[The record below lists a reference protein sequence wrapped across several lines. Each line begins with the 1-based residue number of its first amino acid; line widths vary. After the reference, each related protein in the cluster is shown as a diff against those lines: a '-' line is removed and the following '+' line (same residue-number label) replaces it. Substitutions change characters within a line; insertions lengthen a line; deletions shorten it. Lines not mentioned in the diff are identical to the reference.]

1 MLSSRLTPLVLVT
14 AMVAAACGTSDVA
27 LEVGA
32 TTIDRTALTQLVED
46 SYGPDSVGS
55 TMGTDGVV
63 EVLDQMV
70 RYEAVVDMLAEHG
83 LEAGAD
89 DLEAARDRLIVAGLD
104 PEAPVLST
112 LMRWQ
117 AALDLVVAGGDAV
130 KAAYEA
136 GSGVVGHDL
145 CTSHILV
152 ADEGEALRVMAR
164 LGSGEDFAALAGEV
178 SQDPGSAV
186 RGGEL
191 GCAPIGSF
199 VPTYERATLGALSE
213 GDDLV
218 GPVPSQFG
226 FHVIRIDQPGVIEPA
241 PFDTLGEHLP
251 GVILHMATL
260 TRDISVDPRYGT
272 WDNAVGR
279 VVPPAGPASPDGV
292 GGGS

>member
-1 MLSSRLTPLVLVT
+1 MLLSRLTPLVLVT
-14 AMVAAACGTSDVA
+14 AMVAAACGASEVA

-32 TTIDRTALTQLVED
+32 TTIDRAALTQLVED
-46 SYGPDSVGS
+46 SYGPGSVDT
-55 TMGTDGVV
+55 TMSTDGVV

-70 RYEAVVDMLAEHG
+70 RYEAVIDMLAEHG
-83 LEAGAD
+83 LEAGTE
-89 DLEAARDRLIVAGLD
+89 DLDAARDRLIVAGLD
-104 PEAPVLST
+104 PEVPVLST
-112 LMRWQ
+112 LIRWQ
-117 AALDLVVAGGDAV
+117 AALDMVVAGGDAV

-152 ADEGEALRVMAR
+152 SGEGEASAILDR
-164 LGSGEDFAALAGEV
+164 LGSGEDFADLAGEL

-199 VPTYERATLGALSE
+199 VPTYERAVLGALSE

-226 FHVIRIDQPGVIEPA
+226 FHVIRIDQPGVVDPA
-241 PFDTLGEHLP
+241 PFDTLGERLP